1 MTLTYG
7 LDATRLPGY
16 SSRGSWTP
24 RQIKWLPGQ
33 EVVCPE
39 TVIIDGTNSID
50 GGNTGYTD
58 ELRPGWM
65 LAMITSTKKFVP
77 VKRTLTNG
85 AGASATALIVD
96 NAAAFKTSETITI
109 KGPRDIVKVTD
120 SDTAAS
126 TGVALYL
133 HMDELGENNFG
144 HLEAVNAGNADSS
157 FTTING
163 AVVKVEDDDAA
174 ATGGVAIYFDEDA
187 AEGSKLLAAVPT
199 GKDAFIFDTAGRAI
213 RIKYHAT
220 PSTPGVLLYFDDDGA
235 TNTRVLFVSPTNAD
249 GRFLT
254 DDVVGI
260 QANITRSSANTVTA
274 IDYTTN
280 TLTITAA
287 SWVDGDQVYCDS
299 LAGSETARIVLDG
312 FVKINDAGG
321 TAQDRAIGSS
331 SVPPTPCLIGGFLI
345 DSMLLGDVDAVQA
358 DTSSPL
364 FDKIVL
370 DTDYGF
376 TAGS

>member
-1 MTLTYG
+1 MALSYG
-7 LDATRLPGY
+7 LDASRLPGY

-33 EVVCPE
+33 EVHCPE
-39 TVIIDGTNSID
+39 TVLIDGTNSID

-58 ELRPGWM
+58 ELRPGWL
-65 LAMITSTKKFVP
+65 LAMITATKKFVP
-77 VKRTLTNG
+77 VKRTAANG
-85 AGASATALIVD
+85 AGAAATALIVD

-109 KGPRDIVKVTD
+109 KGARDIVKVTD
-120 SDTAAS
+120 SDNASS

-187 AEGSKLLAAVPT
+187 AEGEKLRANVPT

-213 RIKYHAT
+213 RILYDAT
-220 PSTPGVLLYFDDDGA
+220 PSGEGVLVYFDDDGA
-235 TNTRVLFVSPTNAD
+235 ANTRLLFVSPTNAD

-254 DDVVGI
+254 DNVVGV
-260 QANITRSSANTVTA
+260 QANITRSSANTVSA

-299 LAGSETARIVLDG
+299 LPGSETALLVLDG

-321 TAQDRAIGSS
+321 TAYDRAIGSNA
-331 SVPPTPCLIGGFLI
+331 VPPTPVLIGGYLI
-345 DSMLLGDVDAVQA
+345 ESKLLGDVDAVQA
-358 DTSSPL
+358 DTAAKVFS
-364 FDKIVL
+364 KIVL

-376 TAGS
+376 AA